1 MKQNS
6 TNMQDGEINLKE
18 IIQKLWKKKFLIF
31 FVSLIF
37 AVTGYVYG
45 VLQPKIYKSEII
57 LREAPNDL
65 FSLNNFFFNTR
76 DKDVIT
82 DLNEEIK
89 LNLLSRDNLIK
100 FYESNNKITD
110 LKNYLKEK
118 NISISN
124 YFEGKLNIEFETAE
138 HMQKYS
144 LTFTKPLAGENFL
157 TNYVNYVKKKTFIEM
172 KKQLIKKILN
182 EINFYEH
189 NLKIAEIINLS
200 NPILQSTGQNISLLA
215 EPEALFYRGTKV
227 LSQELIYLNLL
238 LNDVKNTTYDNNIIL
253 HKATPA
259 MLITKEPHFI
269 MVISFI
275 FGLFLSFI
283 IVFLKSTF
291 KRKT

>member
-1 MKQNS
+1 
-6 TNMQDGEINLKE
+6 
-18 IIQKLWKKKFLIF
+18 
-31 FVSLIF
+31 
-37 AVTGYVYG
+37 
-45 VLQPKIYKSEII
+45 
-57 LREAPNDL
+57 
-65 FSLNNFFFNTR
+65 
-76 DKDVIT
+76 
-82 DLNEEIK
+82 
-89 LNLLSRDNLIK
+89 
-100 FYESNNKITD
+100 
-110 LKNYLKEK
+110 
-118 NISISN
+118 
-124 YFEGKLNIEFETAE
+124 
-138 HMQKYS
+138 
-144 LTFTKPLAGENFL
+144 
-157 TNYVNYVKKKTFIEM
+157 M